1 MNLNYNNKCFFKAM
15 SQVWLIV
22 TVMLFTLTATSCS
35 DDDENTDGNYI
46 ITDPV
51 KTVGVTYAEL
61 SGQFYPDRLPSAYVS
76 SGQSV
81 QVGMEI
87 STSER
92 FEINNRL
99 SGYVPE
105 IQQNSFVA
113 TAYGLAPNT
122 QYYVRAFVEL
132 GPNRLY
138 GENQM
143 FTTQQLELPCSVGD
157 ATNVTYD
164 TANIEVAFSAQTS
177 LSPIEDISYGMA
189 YSTNKDLL
197 TNTSGMLDYNDL
209 ESGAIKLFPLS
220 YTGQSEVIS
229 LASLE
234 AKTTYYYCAYVVAGT
249 YYEETPSQFACQ
261 FGPLKSFT
269 TESKDGLLCI
279 DAINAKFILA
289 EVSGTTN
296 LANFHSGLTYKLVYE
311 KADDEWSFRMDE
323 TMNVENNKL
332 SAVIRGLSPG
342 EKYQCWIAAMK
353 DGRTILES
361 EKQIFSTDNPGDYII
376 LDDATDV
383 TSTSATINCRL
394 LGEGYESEQWCYIY
408 YGQDKNNLLHLETA
422 RPNGDHFSVTLT
434 GLQPNTTYYYNGSA
448 LCHLSFGYADWFY
461 SEVKSFTTKPATE

>member
-1 MNLNYNNKCFFKAM
+1 MKKSVLI
-15 SQVWLIV
+15 QVIMGIAA
-22 TVMLFTLTATSCS
+22 VMLLTLTATSCS
-35 DDDENTDGNYI
+35 DDDDKTDGNYI

-61 SGQFYPDRLPSAYVS
+61 SGQFYPDRLPSVYKS
-76 SGQSV
+76 SSQSV

-99 SGYVPE
+99 SGYLPE
-105 IQQNSFVA
+105 IQQNRFVA
-113 TAYGLAPNT
+113 TAYGLTPNT
-122 QYYVRAFVEL
+122 QYYVRAFVEVA
-132 GPNRLY
+132 PNRLY
-138 GENQM
+138 GENQT
-143 FTTQQLELPCSVGD
+143 FTTQQMELPCSVGD
-157 ATNVTYD
+157 ATNVTFD
-164 TANIEVAFSAQTS
+164 TANIEVAFSAQPS
-177 LSPIEDISYGMA
+177 SSPIEDISYGVA

-197 TNTSGMLDYNDL
+197 TNTSGMLDYSDL
-209 ESGAIKLFPLS
+209 ESGAIKLYPVS
-220 YTGQSEVIS
+220 YTGQNEVIP
-229 LASLE
+229 LGQLE
-234 AKTTYYYCAYVVAGT
+234 AKTTYYYCAYVVAGS
-249 YYEETPSQFACQ
+249 YYDETLAQIACQ

-279 DAINAKFILA
+279 DAVNAKFILA

-296 LANFHSGLTYKLVYE
+296 LANSYSGLTYKLVYE

-323 TMNVENNKL
+323 TMSVEGNKL
-332 SAVIRGLSPG
+332 LAVIRGLSPG

-361 EKQIFSTDNPGDYII
+361 EKQVFWTDNPSDYII

-383 TSTSATINCRL
+383 TSTSATINCKL
-394 LGEGYESEQWCYIY
+394 LGEGYESEQWCHIY

-422 RPNGDHFSVTLT
+422 RPNGNHFSVTLT

-448 LCHLSFGYADWFY
+448 LDWFY
-461 SEVKSFTTKPATE
+461 SEIKSFTTKPATE

>member
-1 MNLNYNNKCFFKAM
+1 MKARTYFR
-15 SQVWLIV
+15 I
-22 TVMLFTLTATSCS
+22 MLMLLALTTTSCS
-35 DDDENTDGNYI
+35 DDDDNRDENYI
-46 ITDPV
+46 VTNPV
-51 KTVGVTYAEL
+51 KNVGVTYAEL
-61 SGQFYPDRLPSAYVS
+61 SGQFYPDRLPSAYAS
-76 SGQSV
+76 NGQSV
-81 QVGMEI
+81 QVGVEI
-87 STSER
+87 STSEW

-99 SGYVPE
+99 SGYIQE
-105 IQQNSFVA
+105 IQQNRFVA

-122 QYYVRAFVEL
+122 QYYVRAFVEV

-138 GENQM
+138 GENQT

-164 TANIEVAFSAQTS
+164 TANIEITFGVNPSSSA
-177 LSPIEDISYGMA
+177 EDISYGLA

-197 TNTSGMLDYNDL
+197 TNTSGMLDYSNL
-209 ESGAIKLFPLS
+209 ESGAIKLFPIS
-220 YTGQSEVIS
+220 YTGQSKVIP
-229 LASLE
+229 LGPLE

-249 YYEETPSQFACQ
+249 YYNEMPSQIACQ

-296 LANFHSGLTYKLVYE
+296 LANLYSGLTYKLVYE
-311 KADDEWSFRMDE
+311 KVDDEWSFRMDE
-323 TMNVENNKL
+323 TMSVEDNKL
-332 SAVIRGLSPG
+332 SAMIRGLYPG

-353 DGRTILES
+353 DGRTVLES
-361 EKQIFSTDNPGDYII
+361 EKRVFSADNPGDYII
-376 LDDATDV
+376 LDDATDI
-383 TSTSATINCRL
+383 TSTSATINCQL
-394 LGEGYESEQWCYIY
+394 LGEGYESNQWCYIY

-422 RPNGDHFSVTLT
+422 RLNGDHFSVTLT

-461 SEVKSFTTKPATE
+461 SEVKSFTTLPE

>member
-1 MNLNYNNKCFFKAM
+1 MKARTFFG
-15 SQVWLIV
+15 I
-22 TVMLFTLTATSCS
+22 MLMLLALTTTSCS
-35 DDDENTDGNYI
+35 DDDDNRDENYI
-46 ITDPV
+46 VTNPV
-51 KTVGVTYAEL
+51 KNVGVTYAEL
-61 SGQFYPDRLPSAYVS
+61 SGQFYPDRLPSAYAS

-81 QVGMEI
+81 QVGVEI
-87 STSER
+87 STSEW

-99 SGYVPE
+99 SGYIQE
-105 IQQNSFVA
+105 IQQNRFVA

-122 QYYVRAFVEL
+122 QYYVRAFVEV

-138 GENQM
+138 GENQT

-164 TANIEVAFSAQTS
+164 TANIEITFGVKPSSSA
-177 LSPIEDISYGMA
+177 EDISYGLA
-189 YSTNKDLL
+189 YSTDKDLL
-197 TNTSGMLDYNDL
+197 TNTSGMLDYSNL
-209 ESGAIKLFPLS
+209 ESGAIKLFPIS
-220 YTGQSEVIS
+220 YTGQSKVIP
-229 LASLE
+229 LGPLE

-249 YYEETPSQFACQ
+249 YYNEMPSQIACL

-296 LANFHSGLTYKLVYE
+296 LANLHSGLTYKLVYE
-311 KADDEWSFRMDE
+311 KVDDEWSFRMDE
-323 TMNVENNKL
+323 TMSVEDNKL
-332 SAVIRGLSPG
+332 SAVIRGLYPG

-361 EKQIFSTDNPGDYII
+361 EKQVFWADNPSDYII
-376 LDDATDV
+376 LDDATDI
-383 TSTSATINCRL
+383 TSTSATINCQL
-394 LGEGYESEQWCYIY
+394 LGEGYESNQWCYIY
-408 YGQDKNNLLHLETA
+408 YSQDKNNLLHLETA
-422 RPNGDHFSVTLT
+422 RLNGDHFSVTLT

-461 SEVKSFTTKPATE
+461 SEVKSFTTLPE